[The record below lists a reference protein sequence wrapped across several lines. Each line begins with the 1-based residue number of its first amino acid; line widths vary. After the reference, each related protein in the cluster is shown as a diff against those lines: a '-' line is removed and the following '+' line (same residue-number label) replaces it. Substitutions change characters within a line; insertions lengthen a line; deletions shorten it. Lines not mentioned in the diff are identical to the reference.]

1 MTSDDRPQN
10 APDRPPRQRRITRY
24 HTASGSVYEVERGQ
38 IKELSRSPDSTVFN
52 AAGYATLRVR
62 RLHRSTVS
70 RSERVTQEWRD
81 AESVG
86 CLGVGMPLV
95 IWWGRGR
102 DEHSAQAEQV
112 GVYDGAPD
120 EAIQR
125 CTQTTPVKHI
135 EILGEA
141 S

>member
-1 MTSDDRPQN
+1 MTHENENR
-10 APDRPPRQRRITRY
+10 RTEGRITRY
-24 HTASGSVYEVERGQ
+24 HTDSGSVYEVELGPA
-38 IKELSRSPDSTVFN
+38 SPIVGEVFQVD
-52 AAGYATLRVR
+52 AHEYIRVR
-62 RLHRSTVS
+62 RVVRSDIS
-70 RSERVTQEWRD
+70 RSERVSADWRD

-102 DEHSAQAEQV
+102 AEHSENAEQV
-112 GVYDGAPD
+112 GLFDDMPD
-120 EAIQR
+120 EAVQR

-135 EILGEA
+135 EIPGEP

>member
-1 MTSDDRPQN
+1 MTDENENQRPTG
-10 APDRPPRQRRITRY
+10 APGRITRY
-24 HTASGSVYEVERGQ
+24 HTASGSVYEVEVGPTTPVAG
-38 IKELSRSPDSTVFN
+38 EVFQFD
-52 AAGYATLRVR
+52 APEYIRVR
-62 RLHRSTVS
+62 RVVRSDIS
-70 RSERVTQEWRD
+70 RSERVSNDWRD

-102 DEHSAQAEQV
+102 DEHSANAEQIGFSGGADV
-112 GVYDGAPD
+112 GAPD
-120 EAIQR
+120 DAIQR

-135 EILGEA
+135 EILGDA